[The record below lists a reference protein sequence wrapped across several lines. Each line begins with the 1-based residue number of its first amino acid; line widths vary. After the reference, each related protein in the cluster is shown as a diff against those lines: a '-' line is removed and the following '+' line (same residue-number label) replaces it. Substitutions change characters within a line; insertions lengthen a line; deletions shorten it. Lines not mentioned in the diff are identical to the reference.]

1 MNTITQ
7 VSKAINAI
15 MAVESLAEARKNAAA
30 GSMLGESSERH
41 YAEVANK
48 LLGIDKW
55 YVVNHNDVTAAG
67 KFVNAE
73 WKLLQAEYDAVYL
86 AKYGKKYSNFSVVKT
101 RIRKYAEA
109 HAKANY
115 MFGEE
120 PDAVELN
127 EDGTPKAD
135 APKAKHNKSVDAR
148 IMESTTLYMFLKRQ
162 ESLSDNQ
169 SKFLTYLANGLTEF
183 GVNLSLIEAGKK

>member
-7 VSKAINAI
+7 VSKAVNAI
-15 MAVESLAEARKNAAA
+15 MSVDTLAEARKNAAA

-67 KFVNAE
+67 KVVNAE
-73 WKLLQAEYDAVYL
+73 WKLLQAEYDAVYM
-86 AKYGKKYSNFSVVKT
+86 AKFGKKYSNFSTVKN

-109 HAKANY
+109 HAKKNSL
-115 MFGEE
+115 FGEV
-120 PDAVELN
+120 PDQVELDEN
-127 EDGTPKAD
+127 GNPKAD

-169 SKFLTYLANGLTEF
+169 RKFRTYLANGLTEF
-183 GVNLSLIEAGKK
+183 GVNLALIEAGKK